1 MFTDYPT
8 RAGGQRI
15 GQLASGVNH
24 ADHLLRLY
32 ADVDG
37 IYGLAWA
44 IPLGSSV
51 SVGISMP
58 HGQEAPD
65 ADDVLSHVEAA
76 YRRRGLDLRA
86 VVDNPRPPVDIPH
99 QQYFIHDRAYGRNWL
114 LTGPTYGQFWFPSA
128 SGVGSALVAAQLAAQ
143 IVQGQPRA
151 ARTYEA
157 YVDGLR
163 GTHLAFESVISRE
176 CDDLTK
182 EAMETTLA
190 RIIAENVIRVGP
202 WRPFET
208 VR

>member
-1 MFTDYPT
+1 M
-8 RAGGQRI
+8 
-15 GQLASGVNH
+15 
-24 ADHLLRLY
+24 
-32 ADVDG
+32 
-37 IYGLAWA
+37 
-44 IPLGSSV
+44 
-51 SVGISMP
+51 
-58 HGQEAPD
+58 
-65 ADDVLSHVEAA
+65 
-76 YRRRGLDLRA
+76 
-86 VVDNPRPPVDIPH
+86 
-99 QQYFIHDRAYGRNWL
+99 
-114 LTGPTYGQFWFPSA
+114 TGPTYGQFWFPSA

-176 CDDLTK
+176 RDDLTK